1 MIVILFIVFIAIIIV
16 VLVYIIII
24 IIIIIINS
32 SSSSN
37 YSVMTIY
44 IRIDA
49 IYLFKSIVFIVV
61 STRNDEN
68 TRLCYIDSN
77 AEGEGR

>member
-16 VLVYIIII
+16 VFVYIVII

-32 SSSSN
+32 SSSH

-49 IYLFKSIVFIVV
+49 IYLFKNIVFIVV

>member
-16 VLVYIIII
+16 VFVYIVI

-32 SSSSN
+32 SSSH

-49 IYLFKSIVFIVV
+49 IYLLKNRVFIVV

>member
-1 MIVILFIVFIAIIIV
+1 
-16 VLVYIIII
+16 
-24 IIIIIINS
+24 
-32 SSSSN
+32 
-37 YSVMTIY
+37 MTIY
-44 IRIDA
+44 ISIDA
-49 IYLFKSIVFIVV
+49 IYLLKNIVFIVV